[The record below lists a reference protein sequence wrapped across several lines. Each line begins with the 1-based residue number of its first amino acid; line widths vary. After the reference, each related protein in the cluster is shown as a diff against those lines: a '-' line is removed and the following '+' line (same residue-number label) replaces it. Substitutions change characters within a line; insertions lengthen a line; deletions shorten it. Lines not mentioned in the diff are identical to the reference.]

1 MHGSPTAALAAA
13 LLFGAGAPAAKA
25 LLGGVDPTL
34 LAGLLYLGSGITL
47 GLARVALRPD
57 AARFARRDWLWLAS
71 AILAGGIVAP
81 ILLLWGLTRTSASAA
96 SLLLVLEA
104 PLTAVWARLLFAEHL
119 GRRTVQAICLM
130 TVAGMLTIGPYGGAG
145 DSIGLAAVA
154 LACTAWALDNNLTRE
169 VAHGDAVTV
178 AALKGLVG
186 GAVNVAVGLALGAHW
201 PRPATVAAA
210 GAVGASA
217 YGLSLVLYVISLR
230 GLGTARTA
238 AYFATAPFAG
248 AMASVLVLGE
258 PTTWRLAAAA
268 ALTALAVWRLLGELH
283 RHRHRHEALEHF
295 HVHGHD
301 EHHRHAHA
309 GEDVAGAHAHW
320 HRHEAQE
327 HDHSHA
333 PDVHHRHGH
342 RPGGGS

>member
-1 MHGSPTAALAAA
+1 MHGSPSAALAAA

-25 LLGGVDPTL
+25 LLGGVGPTL

-57 AARFARRDWLWLAS
+57 AARFARRDWVWLAS

-81 ILLLWGLTRTSASAA
+81 ILLLWGLTRTSASTA

-119 GRRTVQAICLM
+119 GTRTVQAIGLM

-145 DSIGLAAVA
+145 DSLGLAAVA
-154 LACTAWALDNNLTRE
+154 LACAAWALDNNLTRE

-186 GAVNVAVGLALGAHW
+186 GSVNVSAALLLGARV
-201 PRPATVAAA
+201 PRLGIVVAA
-210 GAVGASA
+210 GVVGAAS

-230 GLGTARTA
+230 GLGAARTA
-238 AYFATAPFAG
+238 AYFAAAPFAG
-248 AMASVLVLGE
+248 AIASVIVLGE
-258 PTTWRLAAAA
+258 PTTRRLAAAA
-268 ALTALAVWRLLGELH
+268 ALAALAVWRLLGERH
-283 RHRHRHEALEHF
+283 RHRHRHQALQHF

-309 GEDVAGAHAHW
+309 EGDVAGAHAHW

-327 HDHSHA
+327 HDHPHA

-342 RPGGGS
+342 RPGDGS

>member
-47 GLARVALRPD
+47 GLARIVLRPD
-57 AARFARRDWLWLAS
+57 AARFARRDWGWLAS

-81 ILLLWGLTRTSASAA
+81 ILLLWGLTRTSASTA

-119 GRRTVQAICLM
+119 GRRTIQAIGLM

-145 DSIGLAAVA
+145 DSLGLAAVA

-169 VAHGDAVTV
+169 VAHGDAVTI

-186 GAVNVAVGLALGAHW
+186 GSVNAAAALVLGARV
-201 PRPATVAAA
+201 PRLGIVVAAGGV
-210 GAVGASA
+210 GAVS

-230 GLGTARTA
+230 GLGAARTA
-238 AYFATAPFAG
+238 AYFAAAPFAG

-268 ALTALAVWRLLGELH
+268 ALAALAVWRLLGELH
-283 RHRHRHEALEHF
+283 RHGHRHEALEHF

-309 GEDVAGAHAHW
+309 AGDVAGAHAHW
-320 HRHEAQE
+320 HRHSAQE
-327 HDHSHA
+327 HDHPHA

>member
-1 MHGSPTAALAAA
+1 MHGGPTAALAAA

-57 AARFARRDWLWLAS
+57 AARFARGDWLWLAS

-81 ILLLWGLTRTSASAA
+81 TLLLWGLTRTSASTA

-119 GRRTVQAICLM
+119 GRRTVQAIGLM
-130 TVAGMLTIGPYGGAG
+130 TVAGMLTIGLYGRAG
-145 DSIGLAAVA
+145 DSLGLAAIA

-186 GAVNVAVGLALGAHW
+186 GSVNVTAALVLGAHV
-201 PRPATVAAA
+201 PRLGIVVAA
-210 GAVGASA
+210 GVVGAAS

-230 GLGTARTA
+230 GLGAARTA
-238 AYFATAPFAG
+238 AYFAAAPFAG
-248 AMASVLVLGE
+248 AMASVVVLGE

-268 ALTALAVWRLLGELH
+268 ALTALAVWRLVGELH

-309 GEDVAGAHAHW
+309 EGDVAGAHAHW

-327 HDHSHA
+327 HDHPHA

-342 RPGGGS
+342 RPGGGT